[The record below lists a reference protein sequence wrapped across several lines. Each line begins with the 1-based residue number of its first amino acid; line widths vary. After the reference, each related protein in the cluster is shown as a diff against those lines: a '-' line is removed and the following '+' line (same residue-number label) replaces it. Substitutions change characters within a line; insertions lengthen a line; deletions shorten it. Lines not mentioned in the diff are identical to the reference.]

1 MLPVPRVLLCS
12 AALLLSLPYRPA
24 SAPRPMVE
32 LDHVFVLVPT
42 RGGPEIAALR
52 SAGFYVDT
60 VPARHTGLGT
70 ASVSVYFENAYFEL
84 LWLDPAVEVA
94 PEWKRRAETL
104 ARATDW
110 RRGRASP
117 FGIGLRRVPGFT
129 SPLPVPVRLDSAAYL
144 KPGEAFEELNQPAD
158 SLAAELFVL
167 PPSRAVPTWIER
179 AKTRHPELFR
189 HPNRGRRL
197 TRMRLSGR
205 PEQEPAALA
214 ALEPGGIE
222 RARSDSVLLELELDQ
237 GARRERVDLRPLLP
251 VVILR

>member
-1 MLPVPRVLLCS
+1 MSRVWTLT
-12 AALLLSLPYRPA
+12 AALLLSTPYHPA
-24 SAPRPMVE
+24 SAQRPMVE
-32 LDHVFVLVPT
+32 LDHVFVLVPA
-42 RGGPEIAALR
+42 RGEPEIAALR
-52 SAGFYVDT
+52 SAGFYIDT

-84 LWLDPAVEVA
+84 LWVDPGVEVA
-94 PEWKRRAETL
+94 PEWKRRVETL

-144 KPGEAFEELNQPAD
+144 KPGEAFEELNGPAD

-167 PPSRAVPTWIER
+167 PPSRAVPSWIER
-179 AKTRHPELFR
+179 AKAKHPELFR
-189 HPNRGRRL
+189 HPNGGRRI
-197 TRMRLSGR
+197 TRIRLSGR

-214 ALEPGGIE
+214 ALEPTGIE
-222 RARSDSVLLELELDQ
+222 RARSDSVLLELELDH
-237 GARRERVDLRPLLP
+237 GARREPVDLRPLLP